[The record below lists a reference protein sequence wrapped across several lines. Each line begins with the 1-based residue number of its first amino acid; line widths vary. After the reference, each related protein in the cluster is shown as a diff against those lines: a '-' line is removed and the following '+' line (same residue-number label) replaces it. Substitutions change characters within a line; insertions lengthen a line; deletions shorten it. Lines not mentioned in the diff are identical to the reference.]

1 MYKEKVIII
10 IEPFP
15 VIRYGL
21 KSLIEKEISIP
32 IFSFKSFT
40 DAKINL
46 HFFDIQIVFIEIL
59 INNKIDFSQLDYL
72 FENLKIQNI
81 VVFTS
86 IEDDGLFIDYINSK
100 KITFLSK
107 NNTPKTILKTIKE
120 NFKMNLLV

>member
-1 MYKEKVIII
+1 MNKEKVIII